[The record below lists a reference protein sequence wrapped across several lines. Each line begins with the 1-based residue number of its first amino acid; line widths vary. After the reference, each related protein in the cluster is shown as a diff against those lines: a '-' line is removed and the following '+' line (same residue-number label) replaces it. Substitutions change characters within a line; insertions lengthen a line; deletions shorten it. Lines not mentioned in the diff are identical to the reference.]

1 MRKGLSMSDLKES
14 IVIVI
19 QPDGTH
25 HVKIPEDETLEFSQK
40 AYSDM
45 MNTLTVINEPSFVL
59 RAFLVLERI
68 MQSISN
74 AVFGKG

>member
-1 MRKGLSMSDLKES
+1 MNKSDLKES
-14 IVIVI
+14 IVIII

-25 HVKIPEDETLEFSQK
+25 HVKIPDDDTLEFSHK
-40 AYSDM
+40 AYTSM

-59 RAFLVLERI
+59 KTFLMLERV

-74 AVFGKG
+74 FVFGKA